1 MTELLKQGRYVP
13 MDAYEQA
20 VAILAGNQGFLDDL
34 PVEDVVRFRTEMLD
48 DLRVSAKDLF
58 DTLHQTNKFDD
69 ELEGKF
75 HDAIVRF
82 KTSFATTQA

>member
-1 MTELLKQGRYVP
+1 MRRISCVVQPEDDGRQVGSLLKARLHMGRQGIR
-13 MDAYEQA
+13 AA
-20 VAILAGNQGFLDDL
+20 KFIDDGI
-34 PVEDVVRFRTEMLD
+34 MLD